1 MSFMNNVRLLEMSK
15 KQLQTKRGSWQVL
28 LHNDNHNTFD
38 HVVNCLMDICQHG
51 FIQSA
56 QCAQIVHVVGKCNI
70 YVDSFDE
77 CNAVMEELKE
87 HGLNV
92 TISKYKKNV

>member
-1 MSFMNNVRLLEMSK
+1 
-15 KQLQTKRGSWQVL
+15 
-28 LHNDNHNTFD
+28 
-38 HVVNCLMDICQHG
+38 MDICQHG

-56 QCAQIVHVVGKCNI
+56 QCAQIVHSVGKCNI

-87 HGLNV
+87 HGLTV
-92 TISKYKKNV
+92 TLLKYKKNV